1 MVEIFKKFFQFGLI
15 KPGDCENLAC
25 VIDEKV
31 KPGLSWFVGF
41 SIVIAV
47 AMTVVA
53 GYNLI
58 TSNGDPEKIQKGI
71 KGITA
76 AVIGMVIVFVA
87 RIFLVFILEKLGV
100 E

>member
-1 MVEIFKKFFQFGLI
+1 MVDISKFFLFGLLKFGGNEDIDSVMENKI
-15 KPGDCENLAC
+15 KPGLNWLVAFSVVVAVTM
-25 VIDEKV
+25 VI
-31 KPGLSWFVGF
+31 
-41 SIVIAV
+41 
-47 AMTVVA
+47 VA

-58 TSNGDPEKIQKGI
+58 TSNGDPDKIQKGT

-76 AVIGMVIVFVA
+76 AVIGMIVVFTA

>member
-1 MVEIFKKFFQFGLI
+1 MVDISKFFQFGLFRFGGSEDINSVMENKI
-15 KPGDCENLAC
+15 KPGLN
-25 VIDEKV
+25 
-31 KPGLSWFVGF
+31 WFVAF
-41 SIVIAV
+41 SVVVAVTMVI
-47 AMTVVA
+47 VA

-58 TSNGDPEKIQKGI
+58 TSNGDPDKIQKGT

-76 AVIGMVIVFVA
+76 AVIGMIVVFTA